1 MTEIT
6 ITIRPS
12 GTLSI
17 QAAGIGR
24 GHENMDEAKQLLRR
38 ALTAMGK
45 EPDETRTNEIIFY
58 AK

>member
-12 GTLSI
+12 DTLSI
-17 QAAGIGR
+17 QAAGIKDQQR
-24 GHENMDEAKQLLRR
+24 EARELLRR
-38 ALTAMGK
+38 ALRAMEK
-45 EPDETRTNEIIFY
+45 EPDETYLNEITFY